1 LQQAAVAA
9 GVLLAQ
15 PLTSTAAEKIPRP
28 KISLKEQLY
37 GILRVQEST
46 TQEARL
52 IKTGKYRDLQR
63 LNVKRAIR
71 MMIDN
76 SDLATRFALATAFA
90 PLDQV
95 TAATDYG
102 NTAVEAL
109 TQIIEYFP
117 QDLQAN
123 DLGPEQKKFVS
134 NALATASKSI
144 DSFLMLMPK
153 DTVDAARAQLEEENA
168 LNMKEFPKDELELL
182 NPPEVG
188 V

>member
-1 LQQAAVAA
+1 MFN
-9 GVLLAQ
+9 
-15 PLTSTAAEKIPRP
+15 TNRICHCR
-28 KISLKEQLY
+28 
-37 GILRVQEST
+37 
-46 TQEARL
+46 
-52 IKTGKYRDLQR
+52 TGKYRDLQR

-123 DLGPEQKKFVS
+123 DLGPEQKKFVT

-153 DTVDAARAQLEEENA
+153 DTVDAARAQLEEASAATCQVQPLLPLWLHYSHAPLRAVHDAGECA
-168 LNMKEFPKDELELL
+168 QLE
-182 NPPEVG
+182 G
-188 V
+188 VPQG